1 MEALI
6 SYTFSGIALLSAVG
20 LLVNVRNTVN
30 AALSLVVCMLSL
42 AVLFIVLHAE
52 FIGVLQVMVYAGAI
66 VVLFLFVVML
76 LNLRGG
82 RMGAESHPV
91 LKVLGGAI
99 AVAATV
105 KLATLLDQPL
115 RAWADVDREFG
126 TVEQVGRVFY
136 TDYMLA
142 FQAAGILL
150 LSGIVGAVML
160 AKREID

>member
-1 MEALI
+1 MEAVLA
-6 SYTFSGIALLSAVG
+6 YTFSGIALLSAIG
-20 LLVNVRNTVN
+20 LVVNVRNTVN

-42 AVLFIVLHAE
+42 AVLFIILNAE

-82 RMGAESHPV
+82 RMGAESQPV
-91 LKVLGGAI
+91 LKVVGGAI
-99 AVAATV
+99 AAAATV
-105 KLATLLDQPL
+105 KLATLLDRPL
-115 RAWADVDREFG
+115 RAWPAIDREFG

-142 FQAAGILL
+142 FQVAGVLL
-150 LSGIVGAVML
+150 LAGIVGAVIL

>member
-1 MEALI
+1 MEAAVA
-6 SYTFSGIALLSAVG
+6 YAFSGLALLSAIG
-20 LLVNVRNTVN
+20 MLVNVRNTVN

-42 AVLFIVLHAE
+42 AVLFITLNAE

-82 RMGAESHPV
+82 RMGSETQPV
-91 LKVLGGAI
+91 LKLLGGAI
-99 AVAATV
+99 AIGATV
-105 KLATLLDQPL
+105 KLAVLLDRPA
-115 RAWADVDREFG
+115 RAWAEIDREFG
-126 TVEQVGRVFY
+126 TVEHVGRVFY

-142 FQAAGILL
+142 FQVAGVLLLAGI
-150 LSGIVGAVML
+150 VAAVIL